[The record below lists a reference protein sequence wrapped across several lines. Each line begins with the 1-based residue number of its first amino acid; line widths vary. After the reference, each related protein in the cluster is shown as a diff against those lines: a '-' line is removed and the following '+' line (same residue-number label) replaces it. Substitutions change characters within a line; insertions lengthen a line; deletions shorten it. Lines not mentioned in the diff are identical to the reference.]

1 MIIASLLTKPN
12 SKEALDRLYVKMNT
26 PVDSDP
32 TNDRAQMERS
42 YAQPDRFDARKLFQ
56 NSNLEFQRPTPL
68 DFWGII
74 GCFVIC
80 FAIIGLAIL
89 VSRIGA

>member
-1 MIIASLLTKPN
+1 MIIASLFTKPN
-12 SKEALDRLYVKMNT
+12 SKEALDRLYVKMKT

-32 TNDRAQMERS
+32 ANDKAQIERS
-42 YAQPDRFDARKLFQ
+42 YAQPDRFDDRKLFP

-68 DFWGII
+68 DFWGFI